1 MRLREA
7 ESGPVPCSDATRQ
20 NKVLDEGSAAI
31 LGGVAAE
38 NDQTHLPAMQLQVN
52 LAERT
57 AVE

>member
-1 MRLREA
+1 LFWRKR
-7 ESGPVPCSDATRQ
+7 RQ
-20 NKVLDEGSAAI
+20 NKVLDVVSAAI
-31 LGGVAAE
+31 LGGVAAG